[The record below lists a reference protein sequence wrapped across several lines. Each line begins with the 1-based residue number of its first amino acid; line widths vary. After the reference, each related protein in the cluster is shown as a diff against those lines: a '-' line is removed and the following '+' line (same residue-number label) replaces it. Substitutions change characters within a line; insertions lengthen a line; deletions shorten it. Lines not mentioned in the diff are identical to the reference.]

1 MSVRMMMETA
11 GETLEEKV
19 SRISAELT
27 SERMVTDALIHL
39 LCFDAGNLSGS
50 KFLQVLDFMKDQ
62 LEAGLGRGS
71 DLAVAFRD
79 RHEGLRTMLI
89 DGAIDGLADPAH

>member
-1 MSVRMMMETA
+1 MIGQIMMEAA

-19 SRISAELT
+19 SRMSAELT
-27 SERMVTDALIHL
+27 SERMVTDTLIHL
-39 LCFDAGNLSGS
+39 LCFDAGSLSGS

-62 LEAGLGRGS
+62 LEAGLGHGS
-71 DLAVAFRD
+71 DLVAAFRD

-89 DGAIDGLADPAH
+89 DGAIDGLVDPAH